1 MHWDGYTI
9 CSVISGA
16 IVVLATIAGQGLSAQ
31 DRLYGLMGGGFF
43 VAYGVF
49 VASQDSGTF
58 VFPIW
63 IFVLPVGAII
73 YLVASIVAPEKLAE
87 SNPQSATAKAP
98 RSVSVKP
105 AARVA
110 ASSRDSGRQHIS
122 CPACNALNY
131 ANSGDVPCYACGAA
145 LQQS

>member
-1 MHWDGYTI
+1 MHWDGYTV

-16 IVVLATIAGQGLSAQ
+16 IVALAAIAGQGLSVQ

-43 VAYGVF
+43 AAYGVF

-58 VFPIW
+58 FFPIW

-73 YLVASIVAPEKLAE
+73 YLVASIVAPKKLAA
-87 SNPQSATAKAP
+87 SHPQGATAKAP
-98 RSVSVKP
+98 RSVRTKP
-105 AARVA
+105 ASQVA
-110 ASSRDSGRQHIS
+110 ASQDSGRQHIR

-131 ANSGDVPCYACGAA
+131 ANSGDVPCYRCGAA

>member
-1 MHWDGYTI
+1 MHWDGYTV

-43 VAYGVF
+43 SAYGVF
-49 VASQDSGTF
+49 VASQHSGTF
-58 VFPIW
+58 LFPIW
-63 IFVLPVGAII
+63 IFVIPVGAII
-73 YLVASIVAPEKLAE
+73 YLVASIVAPEKLVA
-87 SNPQSATAKAP
+87 SNRQGAVTKAP
-98 RSVSVKP
+98 RAVETRQAAQGP
-105 AARVA
+105 AP
-110 ASSRDSGRQHIS
+110 SRDSGRQHVQ

-131 ANSGDVPCYACGAA
+131 TNSGDVPCYACGTA